1 MIMRKKKP
9 FSNRAPFSLCP
20 AAERLLWGGL
30 SLLLFPLLRLIAD
43 IRAAA
48 PFSPAT
54 AEDFGRS
61 IEHVLAALALLTLF
75 VYLVE
80 YLHRKEAK
88 K

>member
-1 MIMRKKKP
+1 MIMRKKRV
-9 FSNRAPFSLCP
+9 FFRRVPFSLSS

-43 IRAAA
+43 IRAAT

-61 IEHVLAALALLTLF
+61 IEHVLAALAMLTLF

-80 YLHRKEAK
+80 YLHRTTPQK
-88 K
+88 